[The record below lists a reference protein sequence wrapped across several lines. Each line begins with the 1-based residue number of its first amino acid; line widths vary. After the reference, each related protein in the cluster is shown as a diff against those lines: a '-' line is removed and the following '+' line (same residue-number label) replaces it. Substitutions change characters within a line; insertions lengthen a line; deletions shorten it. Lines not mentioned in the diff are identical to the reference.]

1 MLICRCLLRPTR
13 SIALFLMFILIL
25 STLPCRMATAGG
37 SRSKETGSSVAT
49 PKSNYK
55 IQIEFPLNKT
65 RHGLDGSLRLLED
78 ARITDE
84 TRSAPDYFLAQLR
97 NQNDDAGDP
106 EKLSR
111 WKLLLDHP
119 PEPAVLRIV
128 DRRGREVHSHVLD
141 LPFAGLKKNRLY
153 GSDKETFLVMVDF
166 GTGMGTDNGPVTN
179 PVEIVDTGFQWL
191 ATVDKATGE
200 RKQLLLKQSSKAAWK
215 LVSTLGGGG
224 RDFLQVSCSLPLE
237 KEGDNQREFVT
248 SFTRFHFNG
257 TDWMKLE
264 RRDPGYWE
272 SGGGFPAEDR
282 FPAYPTTPLPVKPYQ
297 DLLGYFTA
305 EESWVSG
312 TGLDT
317 SAGVDIIQVD
327 VFEKGSDIYIDF
339 KITRDPLG
347 RSIGGPFKAVMKKKG
362 TLEFTVT
369 RDRWGNR
376 ARGIFSRKRGEYLL
390 DLKVTARRGRG
401 NEVAELYREWV
412 VKKRSPKAR
421 DDRHSWSLGRKR

>member
-1 MLICRCLLRPTR
+1 MIRFTR
-13 SIALFLMFILIL
+13 LWEHSTLFLSILLMILI
-25 STLPCRMATAGG
+25 TASGTDARASG
-37 SRSKETGSSVAT
+37 SRAKSKDNPLAT
-49 PKSNYK
+49 LKGNYK
-55 IQIEFPLNKT
+55 VQIEFPLIKT

-78 ARITDE
+78 ARITDA
-84 TRSAPDYFLAQLR
+84 TRSGPDYFMAQLKT
-97 NQNDDAGDP
+97 QKDDAGDP

-111 WKLLLDHP
+111 WKPLLDHP
-119 PEPAVLRIV
+119 PKPAVLRIV
-128 DRRGREVHSHVLD
+128 DRRGREVHSHILD
-141 LPFAGLKKNRLY
+141 LPFAGLKKVSLY
-153 GSDKETFLVMVDF
+153 DSDKETFLVMVDF
-166 GTGMGTDNGPVTN
+166 GTGMGTDNGPVTY
-179 PVEIVDTGFQWL
+179 PLEVADTGFQWL
-191 ATVDKATGE
+191 TTVDKTTCE
-200 RKQLLLKQSSKAAWK
+200 RKQILLKQSSKAAWK
-215 LVSTLGGGG
+215 PVSTLGGGS
-224 RDFLQVSCSLPLE
+224 RDFLQVSSSLPLE
-237 KEGDNQREFVT
+237 KEGDDQSEFVT
-248 SFTRFHFNG
+248 SFTRIHFNG

-264 RRDPGYWE
+264 RREPGYWE
-272 SGGGFPAEDR
+272 SDGGFPAEDR
-282 FPAYPTTPLPVKPYQ
+282 FPAYSASPLPVKPYQ

-305 EESWVSG
+305 EDSWVSG

-347 RSIGGPFKAVMKKKG
+347 RTIGGPFKAVMKRKG
-362 TLEFTVT
+362 TFEFTVT

-390 DLKVTARRGRG
+390 DLKLTARRGRG